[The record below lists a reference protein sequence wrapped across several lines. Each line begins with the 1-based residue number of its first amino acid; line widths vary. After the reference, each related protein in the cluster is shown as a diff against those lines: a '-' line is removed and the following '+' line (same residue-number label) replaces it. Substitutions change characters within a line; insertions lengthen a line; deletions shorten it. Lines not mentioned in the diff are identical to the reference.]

1 MYKIGQRIQT
11 NKSNSMIRE
20 LWNKPGVIRE
30 IKPKTKYGPQNEL
43 LYIIDLDEPISNPI
57 TEIKSIGLEYHM
69 IDK

>member
-1 MYKIGQRIQT
+1 
-11 NKSNSMIRE
+11 MIRE